1 MISGICGPVSSLPW
15 PRFFVADVQYV
26 TGVGQKSTT
35 NTLGFCQNPLEE
47 PSAPRVIL
55 FLVSAAITVRNLVK
69 RYGDVTALDGTS
81 FTVAEGEV
89 LALLGP
95 NGAGKTTAVEILE
108 GYREADGGDIDV
120 LGFHPATGGRAF
132 RDRIGIVLQETG
144 IELVLTVREVLDLY
158 GASYSGRRPSE
169 ELIALV
175 GLEEKADSRVKTLSG
190 GQRRRLDLALGLVGD
205 PDLVFL
211 DEPTTGFDPAARRK
225 SWELV
230 EGLTALGKT
239 ILLTTHYLDEAQ
251 HLADRIVVLN
261 EGRVVAEGT
270 PETLGTAQPVTT
282 IHFTVPD
289 PTDLPTIGEGPALI
303 DNKVVYRSTDPTA
316 DLYALTGWATRRG
329 VQLAGLE
336 VTRPSLE
343 DIYLQIMNEA
353 SHQGRTA

>member
-1 MISGICGPVSSLPW
+1 M
-15 PRFFVADVQYV
+15 
-26 TGVGQKSTT
+26 
-35 NTLGFCQNPLEE
+35 
-47 PSAPRVIL
+47 
-55 FLVSAAITVRNLVK
+55 SAAITVENLRK
-69 RYGDVTALDGTS
+69 TYGEVTALDGVS

-108 GYREADGGDIDV
+108 GYRRADEGEIEV
-120 LGFHPATGGRAF
+120 LGFRPATGGRAF

-144 IELVLTVREVLDLY
+144 VEEVLTVREVIGLY
-158 GASYSGRRPSE
+158 GMAYSRQRPVD
-169 ELIALV
+169 ELVSLV
-175 GLEEKADSRVKTLSG
+175 GLEEKADSRIKTLSG

-251 HLADRIVVLN
+251 HLADRIVVLA
-261 EGRVVAEGT
+261 EGRIVAEGS
-270 PETLGTAQPVTT
+270 PEALGSAQVVTT
-282 IHFTVPD
+282 IRLSVPD
-289 PTDLPTIGEGPALI
+289 PASLPAIGQGPQIGE
-303 DNKVVYRSTDPTA
+303 NKVTYRSTDPTA
-316 DLYALTGWATRRG
+316 DLYTLTRWATERG
-329 VQLAGLE
+329 VELAGLE

-343 DIYLQIMNEA
+343 DIYLDIMEETDRA
-353 SHQGRTA
+353 GKHR

>member
-1 MISGICGPVSSLPW
+1 
-15 PRFFVADVQYV
+15 VA
-26 TGVGQKSTT
+26 
-35 NTLGFCQNPLEE
+35 
-47 PSAPRVIL
+47 SAIRVK
-55 FLVSAAITVRNLVK
+55 NLVK
-69 RYGDVTALDGTS
+69 TYGEVTALGGVS
-81 FTVAEGEV
+81 FAVDEGEV

-108 GYREADGGDIDV
+108 GYRQADSGEIDV
-120 LGFHPATGGRAF
+120 LGFRPTAGGRAF

-144 IELVLTVREVLDLY
+144 IELVLTVREVIELY
-158 GASYSGRRPSE
+158 GVSYSRRRPAD
-169 ELIALV
+169 ELISLV
-175 GLEEKADSRVKTLSG
+175 GLEEKADARIKTLSG

-261 EGRVVAEGT
+261 EGRIVAEGT
-270 PETLGTAQPVTT
+270 PQSLGSAQAVTT
-282 IHFTVPD
+282 VRFRMAD
-289 PTDLPTIGEGPALI
+289 PAGLPALGDGPDI
-303 DNKVVYRSTDPTA
+303 EDNLVTYRVTQPTA
-316 DLYALTGWATRRG
+316 DLYSLTRWAVERG
-329 VQLAGLE
+329 VELADLE

-343 DIYLQIMNEA
+343 DIYLDIMDQADNERR
-353 SHQGRTA
+353 QE

>member
-1 MISGICGPVSSLPW
+1 MVPP
-15 PRFFVADVQYV
+15 
-26 TGVGQKSTT
+26 
-35 NTLGFCQNPLEE
+35 
-47 PSAPRVIL
+47 
-55 FLVSAAITVRNLVK
+55 AITVKNLVK
-69 RYGDVTALDGTS
+69 RYGKVTALNEIS

-108 GYREADGGDIDV
+108 GYRHADEGDIEV
-120 LGFHPATGGRAF
+120 LGFHPAAGGRAF

-144 IELVLTVREVLDLY
+144 VEPVLTVREVVELY
-158 GASYSGRRPSE
+158 GMAFSRRRPTD
-169 ELIALV
+169 ELISLV
-175 GLEEKADSRVKTLSG
+175 GLENKADSRIKTLSG

-251 HLADRIVVLN
+251 HLADRIIVLK
-261 EGRVVAEGT
+261 EGRIVAEGT
-270 PETLGTAQPVTT
+270 PETLGSAQAVTT
-282 IHFTVPD
+282 ICFTVSD
-289 PTDLPTIGEGPALI
+289 PKELPALGDGPHVEAARVTYRTAEPTTDLYT
-303 DNKVVYRSTDPTA
+303 
-316 DLYALTGWATRRG
+316 LTRWAVQQG
-329 VQLAGLE
+329 VELTGLE

-343 DIYLQIMNEA
+343 DIYLDIMDQATHDGAAE
-353 SHQGRTA
+353 

>member
-1 MISGICGPVSSLPW
+1 ML
-15 PRFFVADVQYV
+15 VAV
-26 TGVGQKSTT
+26 
-35 NTLGFCQNPLEE
+35 P
-47 PSAPRVIL
+47 
-55 FLVSAAITVRNLVK
+55 AAITVQNLFK
-69 RYGDVTALDGTS
+69 SYGEVAALDGVC

-108 GYREADGGDIDV
+108 GYRRADEGEIEV
-120 LGFHPATGGRAF
+120 LGFHPAAGGRRF

-144 IELVLTVREVLDLY
+144 VEEVLTVREAVELY
-158 GASYSGRRPSE
+158 GMAYTRQRPVD
-169 ELIALV
+169 ELVSLV
-175 GLEEKADSRVKTLSG
+175 GLDQKADARVKTLSG

-251 HLADRIVVLN
+251 HLADRIIVLA
-261 EGRVVAEGT
+261 EGRIVAEGT
-270 PETLGTAQPVTT
+270 PETLGSAQAVTT
-282 IHFTVPD
+282 VRFNVPD
-289 PTDLPTIGEGPALI
+289 TANLPVIGEGPEI
-303 DNKVVYRSTDPTA
+303 GDNKVTYRSTDPTA
-316 DLYALTGWATRRG
+316 DLYTLTKWATERG
-329 VQLAGLE
+329 VELAGLE

-343 DIYLQIMNEA
+343 DMYLDIMEEA
-353 SHQGRTA
+353 DRSGDRE

>member
-1 MISGICGPVSSLPW
+1 M
-15 PRFFVADVQYV
+15 
-26 TGVGQKSTT
+26 
-35 NTLGFCQNPLEE
+35 
-47 PSAPRVIL
+47 PS
-55 FLVSAAITVRNLVK
+55 AITVKNLVK
-69 RYGDVTALDGTS
+69 TYGDVTALDGVS
-81 FTVAEGEV
+81 FAVDEGEV

-108 GYREADGGDIDV
+108 GYRQADLGEIDV
-120 LGFHPATGGRAF
+120 LGFRPDAGGRVF

-144 IELVLTVREVLDLY
+144 VEPVLTVREVIELY
-158 GASYSGRRPSE
+158 GWAYTRRRPAD
-169 ELIALV
+169 ELISLV
-175 GLEEKADSRVKTLSG
+175 GLEEKADARIKTLSG

-261 EGRVVAEGT
+261 EGRIVAEGT
-270 PETLGTAQPVTT
+270 PQSLGAAQAVTT
-282 IHFTVPD
+282 VRFRIAD
-289 PTDLPTIGEGPALI
+289 PSGLPALGDGPHI
-303 DNKVVYRSTDPTA
+303 EGSLVTYRVTQPTA
-316 DLYALTGWATRRG
+316 DLYVLTRWAVERG
-329 VQLAGLE
+329 VDLTGLE

-343 DIYLQIMNEA
+343 DIYLHIMDQTDSEGR
-353 SHQGRTA
+353 QG

>member
-1 MISGICGPVSSLPW
+1 M
-15 PRFFVADVQYV
+15 A
-26 TGVGQKSTT
+26 
-35 NTLGFCQNPLEE
+35 
-47 PSAPRVIL
+47 
-55 FLVSAAITVRNLVK
+55 VSAAISVRNLRK
-69 RYGDVTALDGTS
+69 TYGEVTALDGVS

-108 GYREADGGDIDV
+108 GYRRADQGDIEV
-120 LGFHPATGGRAF
+120 LGFHPGTGGRRF

-144 IELVLTVREVLDLY
+144 VEEVLCVREAVELYGMAYSRQRPVDELV
-158 GASYSGRRPSE
+158 S
-169 ELIALV
+169 LV
-175 GLEEKADSRVKTLSG
+175 GLEEKGDSRIKTLSG

-251 HLADRIVVLN
+251 HLADRIVVLA
-261 EGRVVAEGT
+261 EGRIVAEGT
-270 PETLGTAQPVTT
+270 PESLGSAQVVTT
-282 IHFTVPD
+282 VRFSVPD
-289 PTDLPTIGEGPALI
+289 TADLPAIGDGPEIGE
-303 DNKVVYRSTDPTA
+303 NRVTYRTTDPTA
-316 DLYALTGWATRRG
+316 DLYQLTRWATDRG
-329 VQLAGLE
+329 VELAGLE

-343 DIYLQIMNEA
+343 DIYLDIMEGA
-353 SHQGRTA
+353 DRAGDRE

>member
-1 MISGICGPVSSLPW
+1 VSSVP
-15 PRFFVADVQYV
+15 P
-26 TGVGQKSTT
+26 
-35 NTLGFCQNPLEE
+35 
-47 PSAPRVIL
+47 
-55 FLVSAAITVRNLVK
+55 AITVTDLVK
-69 RYGDVTALDGTS
+69 RYGDVIALAGVS
-81 FTVAEGEV
+81 FEVEEGEV

-108 GYREADGGDIDV
+108 GYRQADSGDINV
-120 LGFHPATGGRAF
+120 LGFHPSTGGRGF

-144 IELVLTVREVLDLY
+144 IELVLTVREVIELY
-158 GASYSGRRPSE
+158 GVAYTRRRPAT
-169 ELIALV
+169 ELISLV
-175 GLEEKADSRVKTLSG
+175 GLEDKTDARIKTLSG

-261 EGRVVAEGT
+261 QGKIVAEGT
-270 PETLGTAQPVTT
+270 PETLGAAQAVTT
-282 IHFTVPD
+282 IKFRLADCSRLPAIGDGPHVSENKVTYRTAD
-289 PTDLPTIGEGPALI
+289 PTT
-303 DNKVVYRSTDPTA
+303 
-316 DLYALTGWATRRG
+316 DLYTLTRWAVRQG
-329 VQLAGLE
+329 VNLDGLE

-343 DIYLQIMNEA
+343 DVYLDIMDRADREG
-353 SHQGRTA
+353 QEG